1 MLLFQTTILQQREL
15 LISNST
21 KLLQIIS
28 WEQEIEIQ
36 LSTSDSPN
44 GGSKNNQ
51 RKDFELWG
59 RDILTKPYQVPV
71 VLQHDISV

>member
-44 GGSKNNQ
+44 GGSKKT
-51 RKDFELWG
+51 RGK
-59 RDILTKPYQVPV
+59 ILNYGGETSLPSHTKF
-71 VLQHDISV
+71 L